1 MNLVCDG
8 VSHCQYGE
16 DEFNELCHT
25 STSQLTT
32 ATVNNVD
39 SPTSVQLSQI
49 FERPMAREAP
59 YVPNL
64 PSKTSGTKSITSI
77 KTATLRELSIT
88 TKPLTLPPNA
98 PPAVHL
104 NPITENTKA
113 REVSFL
119 PFYPGGQEHD
129 STTQPASNFFS
140 TDSSSLRQP
149 KVKPSADFLQTTP
162 GQTDSF
168 GGISDQESAITSNLL
183 TVPPNAAPAV
193 HLNPITENTK
203 AREVSF
209 LPFYPGG
216 REYESTTHVPKVIS
230 TKDNVKIV
238 EELIRTTVKG
248 TANQELQI
256 TSNPMTLPPNAPPA
270 VHLNPITEN
279 TKAREV
285 SFLPFYPGGQEHDST
300 TQPASNFFS
309 TDSSSLRQPKVKPS
323 ADFLQ
328 TTPGQTD
335 SIGGISDQESVITS
349 NPLTIPPNAAP
360 AVHLNPITENSR
372 EREISFSPFY
382 PGAHKVDTSP
392 QPVRG
397 FDATDSLAL
406 EQLKIKSST
415 DSGNQDEEN
424 SSSTPSLQTTFPEF
438 VVPSTVAA
446 RSKV

>member
-32 ATVNNVD
+32 TTVNNVD
-39 SPTSVQLSQI
+39 SPTSVQPSQI

-140 TDSSSLRQP
+140 TDSSAQGQP
-149 KVKPSADFLQTTP
+149 KVKPSSDFHQTTP

-168 GGISDQESAITSNLL
+168 GGISDQESAITSN
-183 TVPPNAAPAV
+183 
-193 HLNPITENTK
+193 
-203 AREVSF
+203 
-209 LPFYPGG
+209 
-216 REYESTTHVPKVIS
+216 
-230 TKDNVKIV
+230 
-238 EELIRTTVKG
+238 
-248 TANQELQI
+248 
-256 TSNPMTLPPNAPPA
+256 
-270 VHLNPITEN
+270 
-279 TKAREV
+279 
-285 SFLPFYPGGQEHDST
+285 
-300 TQPASNFFS
+300 
-309 TDSSSLRQPKVKPS
+309 
-323 ADFLQ
+323 
-328 TTPGQTD
+328 
-335 SIGGISDQESVITS
+335 
-349 NPLTIPPNAAP
+349 PLTIPSNAAP

-372 EREISFSPFY
+372 AREISFSPFY

-397 FDATDSLAL
+397 FDATDSLVL

-438 VVPSTVAA
+438 VAPSTVAT

>member
-119 PFYPGGQEHD
+119 PFYPGGQEYE
-129 STTQPASNFFS
+129 STIPV
-140 TDSSSLRQP
+140 P
-149 KVKPSADFLQTTP
+149 KVTSKRDNMKLGEESIQATVEGT
-162 GQTDSF
+162 SK
-168 GGISDQESAITSNLL
+168 QELPITSSPL
-183 TVPPNAAPAV
+183 TLPPNAAPAV

-209 LPFYPGG
+209 LPFYP
-216 REYESTTHVPKVIS
+216 S
-230 TKDNVKIV
+230 
-238 EELIRTTVKG
+238 
-248 TANQELQI
+248 
-256 TSNPMTLPPNAPPA
+256 
-270 VHLNPITEN
+270 
-279 TKAREV
+279 
-285 SFLPFYPGGQEHDST
+285 GQEHDST

-309 TDSSSLRQPKVKPS
+309 ADSSAQGQPKVKPS
-323 ADFLQ
+323 SDFHQ

-335 SIGGISDQESVITS
+335 SFGGISDQESVITS

-372 EREISFSPFY
+372 EREISFSPFYPGARKVDTNPQHVRGIVSTDSSALGQPKVKSSTDFLHTTPAQTVSFGGISDQESAITSNPLTIPSNAAPAVHLNPITENSRAREISFSPFY

>member
-1 MNLVCDG
+1 M
-8 VSHCQYGE
+8 
-16 DEFNELCHT
+16 
-25 STSQLTT
+25 
-32 ATVNNVD
+32 
-39 SPTSVQLSQI
+39 
-49 FERPMAREAP
+49 
-59 YVPNL
+59 
-64 PSKTSGTKSITSI
+64 
-77 KTATLRELSIT
+77 
-88 TKPLTLPPNA
+88 
-98 PPAVHL
+98 HL

-140 TDSSSLRQP
+140 TDSSAQGQP
-149 KVKPSADFLQTTP
+149 KVKPSSDFHQTTP

-328 TTPGQTD
+328 TTPGLTD

-382 PGAHKVDTSP
+382 PGARKVDTNPQHVRGIVSTDSSALGQPKVKSSTDFLHTTPAQTVSFGGISDQESAITSNPLTIPSNAAPAVHLNPITENSRAREISFSPFYPGAHKVDTSP

-397 FDATDSLAL
+397 FDATDSLVL

-438 VVPSTVAA
+438 VVPSTVGA
-446 RSKV
+446 RSEV